1 MLSPTR
7 FILSLICL
15 IFVSSSLYAKKPG
28 DGFMSIFNG
37 KTLTNWDGD
46 PQLWKVENGCIVG
59 TTTKE
64 SPLKYNSFI
73 IWRGGKLANF
83 ELKLEY
89 KLRNHN
95 SGIQYRS
102 FEVDAKQGKW
112 RMGGYQADI
121 AGGNTFSGILYGERA
136 RGILARRG
144 QKTIIP
150 KGGKPKVVGSVG
162 DSKKIQSQ
170 IKKNDWNSYHIIAKG
185 NHLIHKINGITTI
198 DVIDNDNL
206 GKKKQAKTGLLGF
219 QIHQGPAMKIEFKN
233 IRLKVL
239 SEESSSNTKDKR

>member
-1 MLSPTR
+1 MLPPAR
-7 FILSLICL
+7 FIFSFACL
-15 IFVSSSLYAKKPG
+15 IFVSSSLYGENPK
-28 DGFMSIFNG
+28 DGFRSIFDG

-59 TTTKE
+59 VTTQE
-64 SPLKYNSFI
+64 APLKYNNFI
-73 IWRGGKLANF
+73 IWRGGKLTDF

-102 FEVDAKQGKW
+102 FEVDTKQGKW

-144 QKTIIP
+144 QKVIIP

-162 DSKKIQSQ
+162 ESKKIQSH

-185 NHLIHKINGITTI
+185 NHLIHKIN
-198 DVIDNDNL
+198 
-206 GKKKQAKTGLLGF
+206 
-219 QIHQGPAMKIEFKN
+219 
-233 IRLKVL
+233 
-239 SEESSSNTKDKR
+239 